1 MRIIITEE
9 QFNRF
14 NRSSPAL
21 QNGIIRYLTL
31 MFENG
36 RRSYGKKNNNYGN
49 LSEQWCIDGSVGLY
63 ASYYFKNGEFD
74 IGKLLVSQ
82 SIIDNVRKVFSVKQ
96 SYVLH
101 IFEEWYED
109 VMIPKFEELTNESGL
124 SVDVIEV
131 FKDERRCP
139 PEFVKPEGIT
149 DDEMIDYIVANTL
162 FKREDV
168 IRQIE
173 DGVDLDVLYFGI
185 KNRDNK

>member
-36 RRSYGKKNNNYGN
+36 RRTYGKKNNNYGN

-63 ASYYFKNGEFD
+63 ASYYFKNGEFN

-82 SIIDNVRKVFSVKQ
+82 SIIDNIRKLFSVKQ

-101 IFEEWYED
+101 VFEEWYED
-109 VMIPKFEELTNESGL
+109 VMIPKFEELVNESEL

-131 FKDERRCP
+131 FKDERRCS

-185 KNRDNK
+185 KNRDNN